1 MPTPTRRQLLLALAA
16 LPLAAGAEAAAEHTG
31 FAALERDLHGTLG
44 VAAIDSATGRTV
56 GHRQDERFPMCST
69 FKAVLAAAVLARADT
84 DAGLLDRQLA
94 LPRER
99 FVEYAPVTGKHVDGA
114 MSVADLCAAA
124 LQYSDN
130 MAANTLLRE
139 VGGPAGLTRYAR
151 ALGDERFRLDRW
163 ETALNTA
170 VPGDERDTTT
180 PLAMARTLRKL
191 LLQDGLPQARRDRLR
206 DWMLGNTTGGERI
219 RAAVSRGW
227 NVADK
232 TGTGAYGAAADI
244 GVVYPAGG
252 APIVLAI
259 YTRQD
264 TKDAGARSDI
274 IAAAAKIALGE
285 MSGRPR

>member
-1 MPTPTRRQLLLALAA
+1 MNQSASPTRRQLLLALAT
-16 LPLAAGAEAAAEHTG
+16 LPVAAGAAAVAAHAG
-31 FAALERDLHGTLG
+31 FAALERDLRGTLG
-44 VAAIDSATGRTV
+44 VAAIDSATGRIA
-56 GHRQDERFPMCST
+56 GYRQDDRFPMCST

-94 LPRER
+94 LPRDR
-99 FVEYAPVTGKHVDGA
+99 FVDYAPITGKHVDGA

-139 VGGPAGLTRYAR
+139 VGGPAGLTRYVR
-151 ALGDERFRLDRW
+151 ALGDDRFRLDRW
-163 ETALNTA
+163 ETALNSA
-170 VPGDERDTTT
+170 LPGDDRDTTT

-191 LLQDGLPQARRDRLR
+191 LLQGGLAAARANRLR

-219 RAAVSRGW
+219 RAAAPAGW

-232 TGTGAYGAAADI
+232 TGTGAWGAAADI
-244 GVVYPAGG
+244 GVVYPPER

-259 YTRQD
+259 YTRQGVQ
-264 TKDAGARSDI
+264 DAKARSDI
-274 IAAAAKIALGE
+274 IAAAAKIALAD
-285 MSGRPR
+285 MA

>member
-1 MPTPTRRQLLLALAA
+1 MNQSASPTRRQLLLALAT
-16 LPLAAGAEAAAEHTG
+16 LPVAAGAAAVAAHAG
-31 FAALERDLHGTLG
+31 FAALERDLRGTLG
-44 VAAIDSATGRTV
+44 VAAIDSATGRIA
-56 GHRQDERFPMCST
+56 GYRQDDRFPMCST

-99 FVEYAPVTGKHVDGA
+99 FVDYAPITGKHVDGA

-139 VGGPAGLTRYAR
+139 VGGPAGLTRYVR
-151 ALGDERFRLDRW
+151 ALGDDRFRLDRW
-163 ETALNTA
+163 ETALNSA
-170 VPGDERDTTT
+170 LPGDDRDTTT

-191 LLQDGLPQARRDRLR
+191 LLQGGLAAARANRLR

-219 RAAVSRGW
+219 RAAAPAGW

-232 TGTGAYGAAADI
+232 TGTGAWGAAADI
-244 GVVYPAGG
+244 GVVYPPER

-259 YTRQD
+259 YTRQGVQ
-264 TKDAGARSDI
+264 DAKARSDI
-274 IAAAAKIALGE
+274 IAAAAKIALTD
-285 MSGRPR
+285 MA

>member
-1 MPTPTRRQLLLALAA
+1 MNQSASPTRRQLLLALAT
-16 LPLAAGAEAAAEHTG
+16 LPVAAGAAAVAAHAG
-31 FAALERDLHGTLG
+31 FAALERDLRGTLG
-44 VAAIDSATGRTV
+44 VAAIDSATGRIA
-56 GHRQDERFPMCST
+56 GYRQDDRFPMCST

-99 FVEYAPVTGKHVDGA
+99 FVDYAPITGKHVDGA

-139 VGGPAGLTRYAR
+139 VGGPAGLTRYVR
-151 ALGDERFRLDRW
+151 ALGDDRFRLDRW
-163 ETALNTA
+163 ETALNSA
-170 VPGDERDTTT
+170 LPGDDRDTTT

-191 LLQDGLPQARRDRLR
+191 LLQGGLAAARANRLR

-219 RAAVSRGW
+219 RAAAPAGW

-232 TGTGAYGAAADI
+232 TGTGAWGAAADI
-244 GVVYPAGG
+244 GVVYPPER

-259 YTRQD
+259 YTRQGVQ
-264 TKDAGARSDI
+264 DAKARSDI
-274 IAAAAKIALGE
+274 IAAAAKIALAD
-285 MSGRPR
+285 MA